1 MSEFP
6 RPIPVPRRNDE
17 RDDRLDS
24 WKEIAG
30 YLGREVRTVQGWEKN
45 EALPIHRH
53 QHARLGSV
61 YAFKKE
67 LDAWRESRKSV
78 VEAPVPVGEQI
89 PQVARPRFSIAL
101 IAGACVILLVV
112 LGFVFWKSQNAKGT
126 SSASVPSSVVVL
138 PFLDLSPNKDQ
149 DYFSDGLTEEI
160 IDALSRVPNL
170 RVVARTSAFAFKGK
184 ANDIRQIGQQL
195 NVNTVLEGSVR
206 KAGDQLR
213 ITAQLNRVSDGT
225 HLWSRTFDRQ
235 FQDIFAVQ
243 REISEAI
250 AGQLRAGQVPQ
261 REPTTNLEAYRLYQE
276 GRYFFNQHLPPDSYR
291 KAIER
296 YQQAID
302 RDPKF
307 ALAYSGLADAYAYLS
322 ESMVVYPKEAM
333 PKAKEAAERAVALDD
348 SLGEAHTSLGIV
360 KLDYEWDR
368 DGAQR
373 EFLRA
378 MQLNPGSGYL
388 HHWYAHSL
396 EAQNRLPEATKEMRI
411 AHDLD
416 PLSVVMYWDIGNELI
431 WAGKFDEALDHLKKA
446 TELFPNQPILLIEQ
460 AEAHYGKHDLAA
472 EQRDLNSLK
481 AVFSAMPEMPA
492 VFLGYIGAGEAHQ
505 GHISKARQ
513 VLDQL
518 EALRQ
523 KEYVEPVLVLDLC
536 VALRDHKQLALWLQR
551 GYEERSALWVYLP
564 LLKSSLAFDAE
575 AEAQLAKY
583 Y

>member
-1 MSEFP
+1 MPEP
-6 RPIPVPRRNDE
+6 LRPMPVPRRTDE
-17 RDDRLDS
+17 REDRLDS
-24 WKEIAG
+24 WKEIAA

-61 YAFKKE
+61 YAFKPE
-67 LDAWRESRKSV
+67 LDAWRESRKGV
-78 VEAPVPVGEQI
+78 VESPTPIVEPI
-89 PQVARPRFSIAL
+89 PKTANHRLVRT
-101 IAGACVILLVV
+101 LVV
-112 LGFVFWKSQNAKGT
+112 VALLIPLAILGFVFSKFHNGG
-126 SSASVPSSVVVL
+126 SATPGLSSVVVL
-138 PFLDLSPNKDQ
+138 PFLDLSPQKDQ

-195 NVNTVLEGSVR
+195 NVNAVLEGSVR
-206 KAGDQLR
+206 KDGDQLR

-235 FQDIFAVQ
+235 FRDIFAVQ
-243 REISEAI
+243 REISQSI
-250 AGQLRAGQVPQ
+250 ADQLRAGQVPH

-276 GRYFFNQHLPPDSYR
+276 GRYFFNQHVPPDSYR

-307 ALAYSGLADAYAYLS
+307 ALAYSGLADAYAYLAENMS
-322 ESMVVYPKEAM
+322 VHPREAM
-333 PKAKEAAERAVALDD
+333 PKAKEAAEKAVALDD

-368 DGAQR
+368 EGAQR

-378 MQLNPGSGYL
+378 MQLNPGSGYVR
-388 HHWYAHSL
+388 HWYAHSL
-396 EAQNRLPEATKEMRI
+396 EAQNRLPEAIKEMRA

-431 WAGKFDEALDHLKKA
+431 WASKFDEALEHLKKA
-446 TELFPNQPILLIEQ
+446 SDLFPNHPILLIEQ
-460 AEAHYGKHDLAA
+460 AEAYYGKHDLESERRAL
-472 EQRDLNSLK
+472 DSLK
-481 AVFSAMPEMPA
+481 AVFSAMPQTPA
-492 VFLGYIGAGEAHQ
+492 AFLGYIGVGAAHE
-505 GHISKARQ
+505 GRLNDARQ

-518 EALRQ
+518 EQRRRT
-523 KEYVEPVLVLDLC
+523 EYVEPVLVLYLC
-536 VALRDHKQLALWLQR
+536 AALRDHKRFALWLER
-551 GYEERSALWVYLP
+551 GQEERSALWVYLP
-564 LLKSSLAFDAE
+564 LLKPTLAFDAE

-583 Y
+583 H

>member
-1 MSEFP
+1 M
-6 RPIPVPRRNDE
+6 PVPRRNDE
-17 RDDRLDS
+17 GEDRLDS
-24 WKEIAG
+24 WKELAA

-53 QHARLGSV
+53 QHVRLGSV
-61 YAFKKE
+61 YAFKPE
-67 LDAWRESRKSV
+67 LDAWRESRKGV
-78 VEAPVPVGEQI
+78 VESPAPLDQPASEAAKSRLPMRLLAAAGLI
-89 PQVARPRFSIAL
+89 L
-101 IAGACVILLVV
+101 IAI
-112 LGFVFWKSQNAKGT
+112 LGFVFWKFR
-126 SSASVPSSVVVL
+126 SAGLAGSTPSSVVVL
-138 PFLDLSPNKDQ
+138 PFLDLSPGKDQ
-149 DYFSDGLTEEI
+149 DFFSDGLTEEI

-206 KAGDQLR
+206 KDGDQLR

-235 FQDIFAVQ
+235 FRDIFAVQ
-243 REISEAI
+243 REISQAI
-250 AGQLRAGQVPQ
+250 AGQLRAGQVPH

-276 GRYFFNQHLPPDSYR
+276 GRYFFNQHVPPDSYR

-307 ALAYSGLADAYAYLS
+307 ALAYSGLADSYAYLA
-322 ESMVVYPKEAM
+322 ENFAVHPKEVM
-333 PKAKEAAERAVALDD
+333 PKAKEAAEKAVALDD

-368 DGAQR
+368 EGAQR

-378 MQLNPGSGYL
+378 MQLNPGSGYVR
-388 HHWYAHSL
+388 HWYAHSL
-396 EAQNRLPEATKEMRI
+396 EAQNRLPEAIKEMRA

-431 WAGKFDEALDHLKKA
+431 WSRKFDEALEHLKKA
-446 TELFPNQPILLIEQ
+446 SDLFPNHPILLIEQ
-460 AEAHYGKHDLAA
+460 AAAYYGKHDLQSERRAL
-472 EQRDLNSLK
+472 DSLQ
-481 AVFSAMPEMPA
+481 AVFSAMPQTPA
-492 VFLGYIGAGEAHQ
+492 AFLGYLGGGAAHE
-505 GHISKARQ
+505 GRLDAARR
-513 VLDQL
+513 VLDEL
-518 EALRQ
+518 EQRRP
-523 KEYVEPVLVLDLC
+523 KEYAEPLLVLDLC
-536 VALRDHKQLALWLQR
+536 AALHDHKCLALWLER
-551 GYEERSALWVYLP
+551 GQEERSALWVYLP
-564 LLKSSLAFDAE
+564 LLKPSLSFDAE

-583 Y
+583 H